1 MVQKATQKQPETD
14 RPIRIRRAK
23 HGAEHAYFLAARAT
37 AQDRNLSYEARG
49 VLFYLL
55 SKPGDWIIRVSD
67 IRQEG
72 AGRDKVYRIL
82 GELEQYRYLARE
94 FIRNAA
100 GVITGMEYVA
110 FELPFPEKPD
120 TVNPYTAEPDTA
132 NTELTE
138 DRVPEN
144 TEDQQ
149 NTEKTGSAGAAATPY
164 DSERAALGLGKPAEG
179 VLDAL
184 CVLLYDD
191 LDGWK
196 LNAWRIQRLYNEIL
210 LASFRR
216 QRWST
221 CGPPM
226 LGGSIE
232 DFRGRDKDSNPTPA
246 QLIEKW
252 SIAIKYDYK
261 GKKGKFKQTRKTTEL
276 LGKQGSGSG
285 WGFKPAQP
293 KK

>member
-82 GELEQYRYLARE
+82 GELETYRYLARE

-196 LNAWRIQRLYNEIL
+196 LNAWRIQRLYND
-210 LASFRR
+210 LASKF
-216 QRWST
+216 S
-221 CGPPM
+221 PPT
-226 LGGSIE
+226 LEHVRAAYAWWFIE

-261 GKKGKFKQTRKTTEL
+261 SKKGKLKHGRKTTEL